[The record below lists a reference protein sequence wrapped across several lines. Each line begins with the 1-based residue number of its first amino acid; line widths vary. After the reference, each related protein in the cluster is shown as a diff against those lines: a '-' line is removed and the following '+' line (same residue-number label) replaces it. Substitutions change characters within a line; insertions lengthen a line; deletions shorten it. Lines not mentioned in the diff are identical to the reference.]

1 MVGPDLGPALLVV
14 RVSCCRRQAVTAC
27 KAQAAAATAGKAEV
41 AAAQALAAHRLVY
54 TLSFFPYLFAFL
66 KLKAM
71 CHKFHHIIRSIFTP
85 EPTVHKGKIGLQ
97 AGW

>member
-1 MVGPDLGPALLVV
+1 M
-14 RVSCCRRQAVTAC
+14 TAC

-71 CHKFHHIIRSIFTP
+71 SHKFDHIICSIFTP
-85 EPTVHKGKIGLQ
+85 GPTVHRL
-97 AGW
+97 AGENGWGVTGEQGVRAKE

>member
-1 MVGPDLGPALLVV
+1 M
-14 RVSCCRRQAVTAC
+14 TAC

-71 CHKFHHIIRSIFTP
+71 CHKFHHILRSIFTP
-85 EPTVHKGKIGLQ
+85 EPTVHKGRLVCRL
-97 AGW
+97 AGENGWVVTEEQGVRAKE